1 MQRLQPQLILGSK
14 VLKDGYYKINYT
26 IVTANKTY
34 NNRANLFIKLLKNN
48 NSLISNKGQTYIYNR
63 HFKYS
68 NSGSA
73 SNQTIIYCKK
83 NDCLKLNIT
92 IAKNGAVFDD
102 NLKGI
107 NINAGSEINIEFLG

>member
-1 MQRLQPQLILGSK
+1 
-14 VLKDGYYKINYT
+14 
-26 IVTANKTY
+26 
-34 NNRANLFIKLLKNN
+34 LLKNN
-48 NSLISNKGQTYIYNR
+48 NSLISNKGQTYIN
-63 HFKYS
+63 

-102 NLKGI
+102 NLKDI
-107 NINAGSEINIEFLG
+107 NINAGSEINIEFLGNI